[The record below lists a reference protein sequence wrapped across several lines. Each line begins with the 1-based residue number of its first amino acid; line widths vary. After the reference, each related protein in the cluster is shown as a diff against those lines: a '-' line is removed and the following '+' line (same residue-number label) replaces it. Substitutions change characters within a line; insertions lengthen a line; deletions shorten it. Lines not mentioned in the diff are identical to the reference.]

1 LVEVNP
7 KIIKQTLY
15 SYVIYV
21 YKLNLY
27 VVGLGASYWK
37 QVISTLRDIIP
48 VYDKVNRVISL
59 GKDELYRYEGI
70 NGNIK
75 SGDLVLDAGS
85 GFGNMSLTTFKVTT
99 AAEVR
104 IVIYDPIFEMLQS
117 SRQRLVVELI
127 SSGIFEHM
135 PFKDNTFD
143 VVMCGYSLR
152 DAINL
157 EIAVSEIHRILKKN
171 GRFLIVD
178 LGKPDNKL
186 IRLGVSIYLKY
197 IIKIFAYVIARQTGL
212 KFQTL
217 YGTFLK
223 WPQNNTLNL
232 LLKKQFSQVDFRT
245 KLMGGSI
252 IVSST
257 K

>member
-1 LVEVNP
+1 
-7 KIIKQTLY
+7 
-15 SYVIYV
+15 
-21 YKLNLY
+21 

-37 QVISTLRDIIP
+37 QVISILRDIIP

-85 GFGNMSLTTFKVTT
+85 GFGNMSLTTFKITT
-99 AAEVR
+99 AAEVK

-217 YGTFLK
+217 YGTFIK
-223 WPQNNTLNL
+223 WPQNNTLNI
-232 LLKKQFSQVDFRT
+232 LLKKQFSQVDFKT